1 MTGFYKDYADS
12 SDTHQNSAEAS
23 ADAAESA
30 KLIAQSAASTATT
43 KAIEATNA
51 AGQAAASLAAQE
63 DLEVT
68 SASFDTAD
76 GTLTLTKANSGTVTT
91 DLDGRYAE
99 LTGADF
105 TGDVDIEGN
114 LQLRDGD
121 RIVIGDTIQDL
132 YLTYRSDLGLGLISE
147 GTELRLRA
155 PTLKLQSTNDVF
167 LLGEDDVNG
176 IPKVSLNYN
185 NIEKLVTTVNG
196 VTVSG
201 DLLTTGNSV
210 VNGNS
215 TVKGSVIFETGNFNS
230 YPSIHHRIVEYPDYT
245 SVNGLHIDGEDQLQ
259 LKSDFIMNLTCNGNN
274 LRLFGSGGHKFLEGK
289 LDSDSKKTT
298 ILYHGINHNSLQT
311 VSDGI
316 LVDSKVEAELFKG
329 DLEGAVHF
337 KGAVASGATLTK
349 GDVVYVSGHSGQK
362 TEVDLADASDSSKM
376 PAFGIVAAD
385 PFGGNVDVVTFGTL
399 KTIDT
404 SSYTD
409 GDELFV
415 DTTAGGLTATA
426 PSGEGNLVQKI
437 AKVVRADNSG
447 NIKVMGAGRTNATPN
462 LNDGNIFIGDS
473 NNLATT
479 ASFATEVANATTGKA
494 NLSGA
499 TFTGNVGIGF
509 LGSPQ
514 TLGVYG
520 ATSLYDE
527 LNVTGDITATSD
539 VSISGTLNTDSIES
553 TIDSVDYPVYSTSLD
568 GSNAIATL
576 GGTDTGNKVHTLEM
590 RPAAGGVRMHWH
602 QSGLYGSSPP
612 PSGQTLRFH
621 TTDRGIHVGDDLV
634 GTYTAGDNQSNA
646 DLDFGMLVGRSSTNI
661 GSNNF
666 GFGYNHSFNHHNI
679 ASCLAAGSSI
689 TFHNKTLNSVGMGAD
704 VQVGEYNSPSTDPNR
719 QAIFAGGNVVSAE
732 GEYSFTWA
740 KGDWGAGENSQVR
753 YTATNRGTGCV
764 LFGYQTKILST
775 CNYSL
780 NGGSRGL
787 SGEYKHQRLDDC
799 DYTISWGFQNET
811 DRSNSTAVFGQENDV
826 ADSSTTI
833 VAGLDNT
840 VKDSKYASVTGFS
853 NASYCYGGVI
863 GGQSNTVGYDVDDDT
878 TGKYSACFGFNN
890 LVEGD
895 GNLVSGYENN
905 TLGVGGACIGRGLKT
920 PLFQQSD
927 NTYAW
932 DDYSITV
939 GAYNSE
945 ATKYYTNTA
954 NTAWVEDHRF
964 VVGTGTASNSKGNG
978 FIVAVP
984 TGSPLAPDFCGI
996 IMPALASSTDYASAS
1011 AAKAGGVPVGGLY
1024 RIGSDVKILL
1034 STD

>member
-230 YPSIHHRIVEYPDYT
+230 YPSIHHRIVEYPNYT
-245 SVNGLHIDGEDQLQ
+245 SVNGLYIDGEDQLE
-259 LKSDFIMNLTCNGNN
+259 LKSDFIMNLTCNGNL
-274 LRLFGSGGHKFLEGK
+274 LRLYGSGGHKFLEGK
-289 LDSDSKKTT
+289 LDADSKKTT

-409 GDELFV
+409 GDELYV

-499 TFTGNVGIGF
+499 DFTG
-509 LGSPQ
+509 
-514 TLGVYG
+514 
-520 ATSLYDE
+520 
-527 LNVTGDITATSD
+527 D
-539 VSISGTLNTDSIES
+539 VSVAGTLNTNSIES
-553 TIDSVDYPVYSTSLD
+553 TISSVDYPFLSTYQ
-568 GSNAIATL
+568 IASVFPAMTI
-576 GGTDTGNKVHTLEM
+576 GGTSTGNKVHTLEM

-602 QSGLYGSSPP
+602 QNTDNI
-612 PSGQTLRFH
+612 SGQTLRFH
-621 TTDRGIHVGDDLV
+621 TTDRGVHVGDDRT

-646 DLDFGMLVGRSSTNI
+646 DIDFGMLVGRESSNL

-666 GFGYNHSFNHHNI
+666 GFGYDIDFSVDT
-679 ASCLAAGSSI
+679 ASNLGSGSLI
-689 TFHNKTLNSVGMGAD
+689 DVYEDTVNSVAFGGA
-704 VQVGEYNSPSTDPNR
+704 VRLGKSVNGVESGVTAS
-719 QAIFAGGNVVSAE
+719 FVGGNISRTQ
-732 GEYSFTWA
+732 GDYSFTWG
-740 KGDWGAGENSQVR
+740 KGELDENGIYPTVNEG
-753 YTATNRGTGCV
+753 YGCA
-764 LFGYQTKILST
+764 LFGHITEIDSDSNWCLAGGDFTSARNTSILNSD
-775 CNYSL
+775 SSIAW
-780 NGGSRGL
+780 GSGVQC
-787 SGEYKHQRLDDC
+787 SE
-799 DYTISWGFQNET
+799 
-811 DRSNSTAVFGQENDV
+811 SNNSVVFGQNNIV
-826 ADSSTTI
+826 YTADECLVSGKANA
-833 VAGLDNT
+833 VHLDRC
-840 VKDSKYASVTGFS
+840 VVGGF
-853 NASYCYGGVI
+853 
-863 GGQSNTVGYDVDDDT
+863 SNTVGISGSASTEGYN
-878 TGKYSACFGFNN
+878 SACFGASN
-890 LVEGD
+890 LVEGN
-895 GNLVSGYENN
+895 GNFVSGYDNN
-905 TLGVGGACIGRGLKT
+905 SLGNSGACIGRGLKT
-920 PLFQQSD
+920 PLFQPVGGGD
-927 NTYAW
+927 YVW
-932 DDYSITV
+932 DDYSVVV
-939 GAYNSE
+939 GGYNAE
-945 ATKYYTNTA
+945 ATKYYTNTN

-964 VVGTGTASNSKGNG
+964 VVGTGTASTAKRNG

-984 TGSPLAPDFCGI
+984 TGSPTTPDFCGI
-996 IMPALASSTDYASAS
+996 IMPALASSTNYASAT